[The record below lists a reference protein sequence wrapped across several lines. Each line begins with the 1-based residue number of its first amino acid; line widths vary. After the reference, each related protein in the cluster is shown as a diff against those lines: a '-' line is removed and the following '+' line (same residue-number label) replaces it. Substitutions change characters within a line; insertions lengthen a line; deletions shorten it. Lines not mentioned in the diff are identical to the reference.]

1 MRVIRR
7 VYNTFA
13 FQSCDIEV
21 PAVGTGS
28 TSIIIILCRDLS
40 CLYGSILFVWIYLVC
55 MGHEI
60 DKSIRLKEYRSGLAR
75 TFARVI
81 SVLQACTIILITV

>member
-28 TSIIIILCRDLS
+28 TSPLIFYVIQN
-40 CLYGSILFVWIYLVC
+40 CLKMYIENVDMGQTKIY
-55 MGHEI
+55 
-60 DKSIRLKEYRSGLAR
+60 
-75 TFARVI
+75 
-81 SVLQACTIILITV
+81 

>member
-13 FQSCDIEV
+13 FQSCDLEV

-28 TSIIIILCRDLS
+28 TSIYLIITECVFIVCVWEISSQLNQENGKS
-40 CLYGSILFVWIYLVC
+40 YGTGFFGKVQI
-55 MGHEI
+55 
-60 DKSIRLKEYRSGLAR
+60 
-75 TFARVI
+75 
-81 SVLQACTIILITV
+81 